1 MLALRQSVMRA
12 FQHRDFRLL
21 WIGAFVSFTGSW
33 VQQVGERWLVNE
45 ITHDIA
51 KLSLIAFCGS
61 APVAVFGPF
70 AGTFADAFDKK
81 VVLNIAQ
88 VLFALG
94 AIFLGIVAMLGIVQ
108 YWEMVAVALLFGV
121 VSAFETPTR
130 QSVIGRV
137 VPPEDL
143 AQAVPLNAMTFNV
156 ARLIGPMVAGIMLA
170 IFARSF
176 GTMFGAG
183 VCYVLNGLSYLA
195 LIFAV
200 LGIRANLKPNVRTAL
215 PVGDLIMEGM
225 LYTFRDVRF
234 RTLFVMELIA
244 SACGMFYIAVMP
256 AFTKEILHIEEVGYA
271 TALTMVGIGAI
282 AGLLLLTLLADR
294 PIKRVMVQIGM
305 FALGISIF
313 LLGLFRGPLLVLPFG
328 LGSIRS
334 LWLAFPLIMVI
345 GCSVMIQFNT
355 TNTLF
360 QLLSPDRLRG
370 RVMAMHQWAI
380 GGLGPF
386 GTLFF
391 GWFAETTKTPHKISN
406 SAFTFSMPVGGLP
419 LALKVGGA
427 CILLGALWGLYRMSR
442 LSLHSWENPYL
453 STETESST
461 ST

>member
-1 MLALRQSVMRA
+1 MWALRQSVMRA

-45 ITHDIA
+45 LTHDIA
-51 KLSLIAFCGS
+51 KLSFIAFCGS

-81 VVLNIAQ
+81 IVLNISQ

-94 AIFLGIVAMLGIVQ
+94 ALFLGVVAMLGIVQ

-156 ARLIGPMVAGIMLA
+156 ARLIGPTIAGVLLA
-170 IFARSF
+170 VLAHSF

-183 VCYVLNGLSYLA
+183 VCYALNGLSYLA

-200 LGIRANLKPNVRTAL
+200 LAIRADLKPMARKAQ

-225 LYTFRDVRF
+225 LYTFRDPRF

-256 AFTKEILHIEEVGYA
+256 AFITDILNMKAAEFA
-271 TALTMVGIGAI
+271 AAFTMVGVGAI
-282 AGLLLLTLLADR
+282 AGLLLLTFLADR
-294 PIKRVMVQIGM
+294 PIKRTIVRVGM
-305 FALGISIF
+305 FALGGSIF
-313 LLGLFRGPLLVLPFG
+313 TLGFANVLPPQFRVW
-328 LGSIRS
+328 I
-334 LWLAFPLIMVI
+334 AFPVIMVI

-360 QLLSPDRLRG
+360 QLLSPERLRG

-380 GGLGPF
+380 GGLGAF

-391 GWFAETTKTPHKISN
+391 GWFAGNTQECPLTTA
-406 SAFTFSMPVGGLP
+406 AFNV
-419 LALKVGGA
+419 
-427 CILLGALWGLYRMSR
+427 
-442 LSLHSWENPYL
+442 
-453 STETESST
+453 
-461 ST
+461 